1 MAAKK
6 RRQVNRGPAIVIFVI
21 AILAALF
28 AVYIAF
34 SPVGEGPPK
43 LVAVGQGATAQR
55 VAARLKSRGVIR
67 SEIAFQVVVRWQ
79 KQASK
84 LQPGTYEV
92 SPAMTLVDI
101 ANMIASG
108 KTASGMVTIPEGFTV
123 KQIAGR
129 LEKAKVCTEQQFI
142 ELCTTGGKALTA
154 PYKLPANLEGYLFPD
169 TYRLPVGMG
178 ARAAAQEM
186 VSATTKRLYT
196 PNEKAISSQKL
207 SFHELMTVA
216 SLIEREARIAVDRP
230 MISGVIRNRL
240 SKKMRLQIDATV
252 LYAKQQH
259 QAIVYHKDLWV
270 ESPYNTYRNAGLPPG
285 PIASPGVSS
294 FKAALMPADTNALY
308 YVAKSDGSHLF
319 TDTYDKHLAAVKRV
333 RRR

>member
-1 MAAKK
+1 MAFKK
-6 RRQVNRGPAIVIFVI
+6 RRQVYRSPAIVVIGFVI
-21 AILAALF
+21 LAVVF
-28 AVYIAF
+28 SVYIAF
-34 SPVGEGPPK
+34 TPVGEGASK

-55 VAARLKSRGVIR
+55 VATRLKSRGVIR

-79 KQASK
+79 KQAAK

-108 KTASGMVTIPEGFTV
+108 QTASGMVTIPEGFTV
-123 KQIAGR
+123 KQIAAR

-142 ELCTTGGKALTA
+142 AFCTTGGKSLSA

-186 VSATTKRLYT
+186 VSATTRQLYT
-196 PNEKAISSQKL
+196 PNKKAINSQKL
-207 SFHELMTVA
+207 SFHELLTVA
-216 SLIEREARIAVDRP
+216 SLVEREAKVAVDRP
-230 MISGVIRNRL
+230 MISGVIRNRMA
-240 SKKMRLQIDATV
+240 KGMRLQIDATV

-259 QAIVYHKDLWV
+259 QAIVYRKDLWV

-285 PIASPGVSS
+285 PIASPGASS
-294 FKAALMPADTNALY
+294 FVAALKPANTNALY
-308 YVAKSDGSHLF
+308 YVAKPDGSHVF
-319 TDTYDKHLAAVKRV
+319 TDTYEEHLAAVKRV